1 MTKKIISKNLDKNT
15 HKEFVGKPAVLAFL
29 IASIGAGIPITDAF
43 AEASLDPVPVIGQR
57 ESTMTQANMNQA
69 IETVKKIP
77 GGASIVDMSVVG
89 EGRVS
94 TWTDSLGM
102 APGVFIQDRFG
113 SEEARISMRGSALS
127 RTFHSFGIKILQ
139 DGIPINYADGFFDMQ
154 TIDPSAARYVEVI
167 RGANALGYG
176 ASTLGGAIN
185 YVSPTGYDSP
195 KFLGRAEAGSFGY
208 ARLQAITGGVV
219 KPTDGNG
226 NVWDY
231 NISANAMTQDGYR
244 NHSAQNSEK
253 VVANTGVKINA
264 DLESRFYIAAVR
276 SKSQL
281 PSTISRAQLLADP
294 RAAQDAT
301 WPSRFQR
308 RDVDAQRIAN
318 KTVYKNGDTE
328 YELATYVMHHELW
341 HPITF
346 GFIEQNTMTYG
357 GHLKVANKSK
367 LFGSNNLLTFGYLP
381 DFGTTQAKRSSVGG
395 GFTQGAMTSD
405 AAQKSENHRFLV
417 ENKFQINAATTLI
430 TSLQYEEA
438 NRKKNDVVA
447 PSGNYSTKYTQWI
460 PRLGVIHNLNASSQ
474 IFANISKNFE
484 PPIFDVATTML
495 AAKAQTGTTV
505 EVGSRGEMSFNQGRD
520 QGFWD
525 VTFYRSQLK
534 NEFQTACINGSTT
547 CTTFGSSATINIP
560 NTVHQGI
567 ELGAGA
573 LIDRHWETRTALLY
587 SDFRFDGNAQYGNN
601 RMPGFPP
608 LIIRSEL
615 LYRWSDVTNSRG
627 LPAYY
632 AGPKLEWVPTKA
644 PMDNTNSVYNDPYAI
659 FGFKAGGPLDQNSS
673 WFIDARNLADKRYAA
688 TTNIGAG
695 FGGNPGNAYYPGMG
709 RSINIGLET
718 KW

>member
-1 MTKKIISKNLDKNT
+1 VSKKILSKVFEKKNRKVISC
-15 HKEFVGKPAVLAFL
+15 KPAVLTLL
-29 IASIGAGIPITDAF
+29 IASIGSGLPLSQVF

-57 ESTMTQANMNQA
+57 ESTMTQPNMNQA
-69 IETVKKIP
+69 IEAVKLIP

-127 RTFHSFGIKILQ
+127 RTFHSFGIKVLQ

-231 NISANAMTQDGYR
+231 NISANAMKQDGYR
-244 NHSAQNSEK
+244 NHSAQDNQKFVS
-253 VVANTGVKINA
+253 NFGVKINS
-264 DLESRFYIAAVR
+264 DLESRFFVGVVR
-276 SKSQL
+276 SRSQL
-281 PSTISRAQLLADP
+281 PGVIKKEQLLADP

-301 WPSRFQR
+301 WPSNFQR
-308 RDVDAQRIAN
+308 RDVDVQRIAN

-357 GHLKVANKSK
+357 GHLKIANKSK
-367 LFGSNNLLTFGYLP
+367 LFGSDNLLTFGYLP
-381 DFGTTQAKRSSVGG
+381 DFGTTQASRRNRA
-395 GFTQGAMTSD
+395 GFQPTNFTTD
-405 AAQKSENHRFLV
+405 ASQRSENHRFLV
-417 ENKFQINAATTLI
+417 ENKFKFNADTTLI

-474 IFANISKNFE
+474 VFANISKNFE

-505 EVGSRGEMSFNQGRD
+505 EIGSRGEMSFNQGRD

-525 VTFYRSQLK
+525 VTLYRSQLK

-547 CTTFGSSATINIP
+547 CSSFGTNATINIP
-560 NTVHQGI
+560 RTVHQGI

-587 SDFRFDGNAQYGNN
+587 SDFRFDSDTQYGNN

-615 LYRWSDVTNSRG
+615 LYRWSDVSNSRG
-627 LPAYY
+627 MPAYY

-644 PMDNTNSVYNDPYAI
+644 PMDNTNSVSNDSYAI
-659 FGFKAGGPLDQNSS
+659 LGFKAGGPLDQKST
-673 WFIDARNLADKRYAA
+673 WFIDARNLTDKRYAA

-695 FGGNPGNAYYPGMG
+695 FGGSPGNAYYPGMG

>member
-1 MTKKIISKNLDKNT
+1 MTKKLMFKNIKQKNS
-15 HKEFVGKPAVLAFL
+15 EDCVLKPAVLAWL
-29 IASIGAGIPITDAF
+29 IASIGVGMPIAEAL

-57 ESTMTQANMNQA
+57 ESTLTQQSINQA
-69 IETVKKIP
+69 LETVKQIP

-195 KFLGRAEAGSFGY
+195 KLLGRAEAGSFGY

-219 KPTDGNG
+219 KPSDGNG

-264 DLESRFYIAAVR
+264 DLESRFFVGVVR
-276 SKSQL
+276 SRSQL
-281 PSTISRAQLLADP
+281 PGTISREQLLADP

-301 WPSRFQR
+301 WPSSFQR

-328 YELATYVMHHELW
+328 YELATYVMHHDLW

-381 DFGTTQAKRSSVGG
+381 DFGTTQASRRNRA
-395 GFTQGAMTSD
+395 GFQPTTFATD
-405 AAQKSENHRFLV
+405 ASQRSENHRFLV

-460 PRLGVIHNLNASSQ
+460 PRLGLIHNLNASSQ
-474 IFANISKNFE
+474 LYANISKNFE

-534 NEFQTACINGSTT
+534 NEFQTICANNSTP
-547 CTTFGSSATINIP
+547 CGSSITANVPRTI
-560 NTVHQGI
+560 HQGI

-627 LPAYY
+627 SPAYY

-644 PMDNTNSVYNDPYAI
+644 PIDNANSLYNDPYAI
-659 FGFKAGGPLDQNSS
+659 FGFKAGGPIDKNST
-673 WFIDARNLADKRYAA
+673 WFVDARNLADKRYAA
-688 TTNIGAG
+688 TTNIGA
-695 FGGNPGNAYYPGMG
+695 NLLNSVTPPVVYYPGMG

>member
-1 MTKKIISKNLDKNT
+1 MAKKNISKNLDKKN
-15 HKEFVGKPAVLAFL
+15 HKEFVGKPAVLALL
-29 IASIGAGIPITDAF
+29 IASIGVGMPIADAL

-57 ESTMTQANMNQA
+57 EVTMTQPGMNQA
-69 IETVKKIP
+69 IETVKQIP
-77 GGASIVDMSVVG
+77 GGASIVDMSMVG

-294 RAAQDAT
+294 TAAQDAT

-328 YELATYVMHHELW
+328 YEIATYVMHHDLW

-381 DFGTTQAKRSSVGG
+381 DFGTTQAKRSAVSG

-405 AAQKSENHRFLV
+405 ASQKSENHRFLV
-417 ENKFQINAATTLI
+417 ENKFQINTDTTLI

-438 NRKKNDVVA
+438 NRKKSDLLA
-447 PSGNYSTKYTQWI
+447 PSANYNTKYTQWI
-460 PRLGVIHNLNASSQ
+460 PRLGVIHNLNVSSQ

-484 PPIFDVATTML
+484 PPIFDN
-495 AAKAQTGTTV
+495 
-505 EVGSRGEMSFNQGRD
+505 RN
-520 QGFWD
+520 
-525 VTFYRSQLK
+525 
-534 NEFQTACINGSTT
+534 
-547 CTTFGSSATINIP
+547 
-560 NTVHQGI
+560 
-567 ELGAGA
+567 
-573 LIDRHWETRTALLY
+573 
-587 SDFRFDGNAQYGNN
+587 YG
-601 RMPGFPP
+601 
-608 LIIRSEL
+608 
-615 LYRWSDVTNSRG
+615 
-627 LPAYY
+627 
-632 AGPKLEWVPTKA
+632 
-644 PMDNTNSVYNDPYAI
+644 
-659 FGFKAGGPLDQNSS
+659 
-673 WFIDARNLADKRYAA
+673 
-688 TTNIGAG
+688 
-695 FGGNPGNAYYPGMG
+695 
-709 RSINIGLET
+709 
-718 KW
+718 

>member
-1 MTKKIISKNLDKNT
+1 MTKKIISKNLDKKN
-15 HKEFVGKPAVLAFL
+15 HKEFVGKPAVLALL
-29 IASIGAGIPITDAF
+29 IASIGMGMTIADAL
-43 AEASLDPVPVIGQR
+43 ADASLDPVPVIGQR
-57 ESTMTQANMNQA
+57 ESTMTQPSMNQA
-69 IETVKKIP
+69 IETVKQIP

-127 RTFHSFGIKILQ
+127 RTYHSFGIKVLQ

-195 KFLGRAEAGSFGY
+195 KLLGRAEAGSFGY

-219 KPTDGNG
+219 KSIDGNG

-244 NHSAQNSEK
+244 DHSAQNSEK
-253 VVANTGVKINA
+253 VVANSGVKINS

-281 PSTISRAQLLADP
+281 PGYVNYDQLKNNPRLAEQNWRD
-294 RAAQDAT
+294 D
-301 WPSRFQR
+301 FQR
-308 RDVDAQRIAN
+308 RDVNSQRFAN
-318 KTVYKNGDTE
+318 KTTYKNGDYQIE
-328 YELATYVMHHELW
+328 FAAYVMSHDLW
-341 HPITF
+341 HPIAFANIKQDTK
-346 GFIEQNTMTYG
+346 TYG
-357 GHLKVANKSK
+357 GHIKLSDRSK
-367 LFGSNNLLTFGYLP
+367 LFGSDNVMTIAYLP
-381 DFGTTQAKRSSVGG
+381 DFGRTDGYTHAAFFSEDYIQKSTNHRILLEDKFSLSSV
-395 GFTQGAMTSD
+395 
-405 AAQKSENHRFLV
+405 
-417 ENKFQINAATTLI
+417 TTLVSSI
-430 TSLQYEEA
+430 QYHQA
-438 NRKKNDVVA
+438 NRNKQVPLSAGSNYDTT
-447 PSGNYSTKYTQWI
+447 YSTWI
-460 PRLGVIHNLNASSQ
+460 PGIGIVHNLNESSQ
-474 IFANISKNFE
+474 VFANISKNFE
-484 PPIFDVATTML
+484 PPVFDVASTML

-505 EVGSRGEMSFNQGRD
+505 EVGSRGEINFNQGRD

-525 VTFYRSQLK
+525 VTIYRSQLK
-534 NEFQTACINGSTT
+534 NEFQTACINGLST
-547 CTTFGSSATINIP
+547 CINFGENATINIP
-560 NTVHQGI
+560 KTVHQGI

-573 LIDRHWETRTALLY
+573 LIDRHWETRNALLY
-587 SDFRFDGNAQYGNN
+587 SDFRFDGDTQYGNN

-615 LYRWSDVTNSRG
+615 LYRWSDVSNSRG
-627 LPAYY
+627 MPAYY

-644 PMDNTNSVYNDPYAI
+644 PMDNTNSVSNDPYAI
-659 FGFKAGGPLDQNSS
+659 VGFKAGGPLDQNST

>member
-1 MTKKIISKNLDKNT
+1 MTKKLMFKNIKQKNS
-15 HKEFVGKPAVLAFL
+15 EDCVLKPAVLAWL
-29 IASIGAGIPITDAF
+29 IASIGVGMPIAEAL

-57 ESTMTQANMNQA
+57 ESTMTQQSINQA
-69 IETVKKIP
+69 LETVKQIP

-219 KPTDGNG
+219 KPNDGNG

-264 DLESRFYIAAVR
+264 DLESRFFVGVVR
-276 SKSQL
+276 SRSQL
-281 PSTISRAQLLADP
+281 PGTISRAQLLADP

-301 WPSRFQR
+301 WPSSFQR

-318 KTVYKNGDTE
+318 KTIYKNGDTE

-381 DFGTTQAKRSSVGG
+381 DFGTTQASRRNRA
-395 GFTQGAMTSD
+395 GFQPTTFASD
-405 AAQKSENHRFLV
+405 ASQRSENHRFLV

-534 NEFQTACINGSTT
+534 NEFQTICANNSTP
-547 CTTFGSSATINIP
+547 CGSSITANVPRTI
-560 NTVHQGI
+560 HQGI

-587 SDFRFDGNAQYGNN
+587 SDFRFDGNAQHGNN

-644 PMDNTNSVYNDPYAI
+644 PIDNANSLYNDPYAI
-659 FGFKAGGPLDQNSS
+659 FGFKAGGPIDKNST
-673 WFIDARNLADKRYAA
+673 WFVDARNLADKRYAA
-688 TTNIGAG
+688 TTNIGA
-695 FGGNPGNAYYPGMG
+695 NLLNSVTPPVVYYPGMG

>member
-1 MTKKIISKNLDKNT
+1 MTKKLMFKNIKQKNSQDC
-15 HKEFVGKPAVLAFL
+15 VIKPAVLAWL
-29 IASIGAGIPITDAF
+29 IASIGVGMPIADAL

-57 ESTMTQANMNQA
+57 ESTMTQQSINQA
-69 IETVKKIP
+69 LETVKQIP
-77 GGASIVDMSVVG
+77 GGASIVDMSMVG

-195 KFLGRAEAGSFGY
+195 KLLGRAEAGSFGY

-219 KPTDGNG
+219 KPSDGNG

-264 DLESRFYIAAVR
+264 DLESRFFVGVVR
-276 SKSQL
+276 SRSQL
-281 PSTISRAQLLADP
+281 PGTISRAQLLADP

-301 WPSRFQR
+301 WPSSFQR

-328 YELATYVMHHELW
+328 YELATYVMHHDLW

-381 DFGTTQAKRSSVGG
+381 DFGTTQASRRNRA
-395 GFTQGAMTSD
+395 GFQPTTFASD
-405 AAQKSENHRFLV
+405 ALQRSENHRFLV
-417 ENKFQINAATTLI
+417 ENKFQINTDTTLI

-460 PRLGVIHNLNASSQ
+460 PRLGVTHNFSASSQ
-474 IFANISKNFE
+474 LYANISKNFE

-534 NEFQTACINGSTT
+534 NEFQTACINGLST
-547 CTTFGSSATINIP
+547 CINFGENATINIP

-601 RMPGFPP
+601 RLPGFPP

-615 LYRWSDVTNSRG
+615 LYRWSDVSNSRG

-632 AGPKLEWVPTKA
+632 AGPKIEWVPTKA
-644 PMDNTNSVYNDPYAI
+644 PMDNTNSVYNDPYTI

-673 WFIDARNLADKRYAA
+673 WFVDARNLADKRYAA

>member
-1 MTKKIISKNLDKNT
+1 MTKKLMFKNIKRKNS
-15 HKEFVGKPAVLAFL
+15 EDCVIKPAVLALL
-29 IASIGAGIPITDAF
+29 IASIGVGMPIADAL

-57 ESTMTQANMNQA
+57 ESTMTQQSINQA
-69 IETVKKIP
+69 LETVKQIP
-77 GGASIVDMSVVG
+77 GGAFIVDMSVVG

-195 KFLGRAEAGSFGY
+195 KLLGRAEAGSFGY
-208 ARLQAITGGVV
+208 ARLQAIAGGVV

-264 DLESRFYIAAVR
+264 DLESRFFVGVVR
-276 SKSQL
+276 SRSQL
-281 PSTISRAQLLADP
+281 PGTISRAQLLADP
-294 RAAQDAT
+294 RAAQDST
-301 WPSRFQR
+301 WPSSFQR

-328 YELATYVMHHELW
+328 YEVATYVMHHDLW

-346 GFIEQNTMTYG
+346 GIIEQNTMTYG

-381 DFGTTQAKRSSVGG
+381 DFGTTQAKRNTFGG
-395 GFTQGAMTSD
+395 SD
-405 AAQKSENHRFLV
+405 ASQKSENHRFLV

-460 PRLGVIHNLNASSQ
+460 PRLGVIHNLTPSSQ
-474 IFANISKNFE
+474 VFANISKNFE

-495 AAKAQTGTTV
+495 AAKAQTGTTI
-505 EVGSRGEMSFNQGRD
+505 ELGARGEKYFKDGRD
-520 QGFWD
+520 KIAWD
-525 VTFYRSQLK
+525 ATIYRSELK
-534 NEFQTACINGSTT
+534 NEFQTICKNSVAVCDVTAIPSLT
-547 CTTFGSSATINIP
+547 ATVNVPKTI
-560 NTVHQGI
+560 HQGL
-567 ELGAGA
+567 ELGFSG
-573 LIDRHWETRTALLY
+573 LINRAWETRTALLY
-587 SDFRFDGNAQYGNN
+587 SDFRFDGDAQYGNN
-601 RMPGFPP
+601 RLPGFPP

-615 LYRWSDVTNSRG
+615 LYRWSDVANSRG

-632 AGPKLEWVPTKA
+632 AGPKIEWVPTKA
-644 PMDNTNSVYNDPYAI
+644 PMDNTNSVHNDPYAI
-659 FGFKAGGPLDQNSS
+659 LGFKAGGPLDQNSS
-673 WFIDARNLADKRYAA
+673 WFVDARNLADKRYAA
-688 TTNIGAG
+688 TTNIAASYQ
-695 FGGNPGNAYYPGMG
+695 GNPGNAYYPGMG
-709 RSINIGLET
+709 RSINIGLEK

>member
-1 MTKKIISKNLDKNT
+1 MTKKNT
-15 HKEFVGKPAVLAFL
+15 LRKGQSLARTEFACKPAVLSL
-29 IASIGAGIPITDAF
+29 MITSVCLGF
-43 AEASLDPVPVIGQR
+43 SSSKIYAEAALDPVPVIGHR
-57 ESTMTQANMNQA
+57 ESSTTQPGINEAVEA
-69 IETVKKIP
+69 VKQIP
-77 GGASIVDMSVVG
+77 GGAAIVDMNVVR

-127 RTFHSFGIKILQ
+127 RTFHSFGIKVLQ

-195 KFLGRAEAGSFGY
+195 KLVGRAEAGSFGY

-219 KPTDGNG
+219 KPNDGNA
-226 NVWDY
+226 NIWDY

-264 DLESRFYIAAVR
+264 DLESRFYMAAVR

-281 PSTISRAQLLADP
+281 PGTISRAQLLADP

-301 WPSRFQR
+301 WPSNFQR
-308 RDVDAQRIAN
+308 RDIDAQRIAN
-318 KTVYKNGDTE
+318 KTIYKNGDTE
-328 YELATYVMHHELW
+328 YELATYAMHHDLW

-346 GFIEQNTMTYG
+346 GIIEQNTMTYG
-357 GHLKVANKSK
+357 GHIKIVNKSK
-367 LFGSNNLLTFGYLP
+367 LFGSDNFLTFGYLP
-381 DFGTTQAKRSSVGG
+381 DFGTTQAKRSSVNS
-395 GFTQGAMTSD
+395 GFTQGVLTSD
-405 AAQKSENHRFLV
+405 ASQKSENHRFLV
-417 ENKFQINAATTLI
+417 ENKFQINTDTTLI

-438 NRKKNDVVA
+438 NRIKNDLLA
-447 PSGNYSTKYTQWI
+447 PSANYNTKYTQWI
-460 PRLGVIHNLNASSQ
+460 PRLGVIHNLNTSSQ
-474 IFANISKNFE
+474 VFANISKNFE

-505 EVGSRGEMSFNQGRD
+505 EIGSRGEINFNQGRD

-525 VTFYRSQLK
+525 VTLYRSQLK

-547 CTTFGSSATINIP
+547 CTAFGSNATINIP

-573 LIDRHWETRTALLY
+573 LIDHHWETRNALLY
-587 SDFRFDGNAQYGNN
+587 SDFRFDGDAQYGNN

-608 LIIRSEL
+608 VIIRSEL
-615 LYRWSDVTNSRG
+615 LYRWSDVSNSRG
-627 LPAYY
+627 MPAYY

-644 PMDNTNSVYNDPYAI
+644 PMDNTNSVSNDPYAI
-659 FGFKAGGPLDQNSS
+659 LGFKAGGPLDNKST
-673 WFIDARNLADKRYAA
+673 WFVDARNLADKRYAA

-695 FGGNPGNAYYPGMG
+695 FGGSPGAAYYPGMG
-709 RSINIGLET
+709 RSINIGLESI
-718 KW
+718 W

>member
-1 MTKKIISKNLDKNT
+1 MAELNLVQKRKQKN
-15 HKEFVGKPAVLAFL
+15 
-29 IASIGAGIPITDAF
+29 IY
-43 AEASLDPVPVIGQR
+43 
-57 ESTMTQANMNQA
+57 TM
-69 IETVKKIP
+69 
-77 GGASIVDMSVVG
+77 
-89 EGRVS
+89 
-94 TWTDSLGM
+94 M
-102 APGVFIQDRFG
+102 A
-113 SEEARISMRGSALS
+113 L
-127 RTFHSFGIKILQ
+127 FGI
-139 DGIPINYADGFFDMQ
+139 FT
-154 TIDPSAARYVEVI
+154 TI
-167 RGANALGYG
+167 
-176 ASTLGGAIN
+176 
-185 YVSPTGYDSP
+185 
-195 KFLGRAEAGSFGY
+195 
-208 ARLQAITGGVV
+208 
-219 KPTDGNG
+219 
-226 NVWDY
+226 
-231 NISANAMTQDGYR
+231 
-244 NHSAQNSEK
+244 
-253 VVANTGVKINA
+253 
-264 DLESRFYIAAVR
+264 FYLT
-276 SKSQL
+276 S
-281 PSTISRAQLLADP
+281 
-294 RAAQDAT
+294 
-301 WPSRFQR
+301 
-308 RDVDAQRIAN
+308 N
-318 KTVYKNGDTE
+318 KTE
-328 YELATYVMHHELW
+328 
-341 HPITF
+341 PITF

-381 DFGTTQAKRSSVGG
+381 DFGTTQASRRNRA
-395 GFTQGAMTSD
+395 GFQPTTFASD
-405 AAQKSENHRFLV
+405 ASQRSENHRFLV

-534 NEFQTACINGSTT
+534 NEFQTICANNSTP
-547 CTTFGSSATINIP
+547 CGSSITANVPRTI
-560 NTVHQGI
+560 HQGI

-587 SDFRFDGNAQYGNN
+587 SDFRFDGNAQHGNN

-615 LYRWSDVTNSRG
+615 LYRWSDVANSRG

-632 AGPKLEWVPTKA
+632 AGPKIEWVPTKA

-673 WFIDARNLADKRYAA
+673 WFVDARNLADKRYAA

>member
-29 IASIGAGIPITDAF
+29 IASIGAGMPIADAF

-127 RTFHSFGIKILQ
+127 RTFHSFGIKVLQ

-264 DLESRFYIAAVR
+264 DLESRFFVGVVR

-281 PSTISRAQLLADP
+281 PGTISRAQLLADP
-294 RAAQDAT
+294 RAAQAST
-301 WPSRFQR
+301 WPSSFQR

-318 KTVYKNGDTE
+318 KTVYKNGDIE
-328 YELATYVMHHELW
+328 YEVATYVMHHDLW

-346 GFIEQNTMTYG
+346 GIIEQNTMTYG

-417 ENKFQINAATTLI
+417 ENKFQINTDTTLI

-438 NRKKNDVVA
+438 NRKKSDLLA
-447 PSGNYSTKYTQWI
+447 PSANYNTKYTQWI
-460 PRLGVIHNLNASSQ
+460 PRLGVIHNLTPSSQ
-474 IFANISKNFE
+474 VFANISKNFE

-525 VTFYRSQLK
+525 VTLYRSQLK
-534 NEFQTACINGSTT
+534 NEFQTICANNTT
-547 CTTFGSSATINIP
+547 PCGSSITANVPRTI
-560 NTVHQGI
+560 HQGI

-615 LYRWSDVTNSRG
+615 LYRWSDVSNSRG

-644 PMDNTNSVYNDPYAI
+644 PIDNVNSLYNDPYAI
-659 FGFKAGGPLDQNSS
+659 FGFRAGGPIDKNST

-688 TTNIGAG
+688 TTNIGA
-695 FGGNPGNAYYPGMG
+695 NLLNSVTPPVVYYPGMG